1 MEFLS
6 MEYYK
11 NFKCIGSKCED
22 HCCKD
27 WAITIDKKT
36 FENYKKLKKTNFSN
50 KLNSSIT
57 RNRKSTCDNSYGKF
71 KLNNGVC
78 PMLSEDRLCEIYLN
92 IGERNMCNTCKT
104 YPRTYN
110 KVNNRIEASLTL
122 SCIEVAKNI
131 LLSKECIEFSLENR
145 NISNIKFN
153 NEINKNKT
161 KSYVVNDFDEIRS
174 FCISLIQ
181 ERKYTIEE
189 RLAVLGLFIKNLSEI
204 NDSNLVNDL
213 IQDYQN
219 RINNNIYHGILNKL
233 GLENLIG
240 VQNQFCTEIYNV
252 ILSKGISDNR
262 FIDKF
267 DKAIEYLKLNESNIK
282 QREEVLNKSLQ
293 NEYSDF
299 ISEYKYIYENYLV
312 SYIFNSLFPVS
323 NMSLNDTYNDLIIR
337 FSLIKITL
345 IGLCGYYKS
354 EMKVDYAVD
363 FIQSFVKVV
372 EHNVTIVEKLKKFLN
387 ENNINSL
394 AHMMVMIGK

>member
-1 MEFLS
+1 
-6 MEYYK
+6 
-11 NFKCIGSKCED
+11 
-22 HCCKD
+22 
-27 WAITIDKKT
+27 
-36 FENYKKLKKTNFSN
+36 
-50 KLNSSIT
+50 
-57 RNRKSTCDNSYGKF
+57 
-71 KLNNGVC
+71 
-78 PMLSEDRLCEIYLN
+78 
-92 IGERNMCNTCKT
+92 
-104 YPRTYN
+104 
-110 KVNNRIEASLTL
+110 
-122 SCIEVAKNI
+122 
-131 LLSKECIEFSLENR
+131 
-145 NISNIKFN
+145 
-153 NEINKNKT
+153 
-161 KSYVVNDFDEIRS
+161 
-174 FCISLIQ
+174 IQ